1 MKIISHLFSCIITIQ
16 HKAIIIFV
24 GIKNYDCIIKKM
36 ADILQITEDIPV
48 DDSIYEYEYREYNPI
63 TGTDL
68 NRGSI
73 VITIESQDIYTHPAE
88 SYLIVEGELIKGLR
102 GVGGVLV
109 RYADADLATLINN
122 GIMYL
127 FSDVRFHLAS
137 HEIEVVQNP
146 GHASVMLGMLK
157 YPDDFNKSQGLNQ
170 LWAPDIKKGT
180 AVLAD
185 NEGFKMRH
193 EYIIKSPNPKGT
205 FSFKIPLKHFFG
217 FCEDYKKILYG
228 MQQKLTLTRTGD
240 DNAIFRADAAD
251 AAEINLKKIS
261 WFMPHVIPSDAYRL
275 QLNKIIERKEKIP
288 VGYRMLQCDN
298 IPVPSGAPFTWRL
311 GVKSSPDIPRFIIVG
326 FQTNKNNNQRANP
339 AIFNHCQVRNIY
351 VTLNAKRYPDIDYEE
366 NFLINKHSRF
376 YGDAAT
382 FRKKF
387 FNMDE
392 LISNPGINPVSYKD
406 LFPLFV
412 FDVTKQSEKLKTSV
426 SDIHI
431 KASFNGDNPPAD
443 TIAYAVIISDR
454 LFHFVS
460 DGSKITNIV

>member
-1 MKIISHLFSCIITIQ
+1 
-16 HKAIIIFV
+16 
-24 GIKNYDCIIKKM
+24 M

-48 DDSIYEYEYREYNPI
+48 DDSIYDYEYKEYNPI
-63 TGTDL
+63 AGTDF

-88 SYLIVEGELIKGLR
+88 SFLIIEGQLLKDNNNLYLQNDNV
-102 GVGGVLV
+102 
-109 RYADADLATLINN
+109 ALINN

-127 FSDVRFHLAS
+127 FSDVRYHLAS
-137 HEIEVVQNP
+137 HEIEVLQNP
-146 GHASVMLGMLK
+146 GHATTMLGLLK
-157 YPDDFNKSQGLNQ
+157 YPDDFTKSQGLNQ
-170 LWAPDIKKGT
+170 VWAPDKEVGT
-180 AVLAD
+180 PTVGD
-185 NEGFKMRH
+185 NEGFKMRQN
-193 EYIIKSPNPKGT
+193 YIINMPEGNDNKGK
-205 FSFKIPLKHFFG
+205 FNFKIPLKHFLG

-228 MQQKLTLTRTGD
+228 MQQRLTLTRTRD
-240 DNAIFRADAAD
+240 DNAILKGNAAAGGVAAD
-251 AAEINLKKIS
+251 GKIKIDKIS

-275 QLNKIIERKEKIP
+275 QLDKIIEKKEKIP

-298 IPVPSGAPFTWRL
+298 LPVPAGVGTFTWRL

-326 FQTNKNNNQRANP
+326 FQTEKNNDQTKNP
-339 AIFNHCQVRNIY
+339 AIFDHCDVRNIY
-351 VTLNAKRYPDIDYEE
+351 VTLNAKRYPDTDYE
-366 NFLINKHSRF
+366 NSFTINKYSRI
-376 YGDAAT
+376 YGDAAL

-387 FNMDE
+387 YNMDE
-392 LISNPGINPVSYKD
+392 LISNHNINPVNYKN
-406 LFPLFV
+406 LYPLFV

-431 KASFNGDNPPAD
+431 KASFNGDNPQND

>member
-1 MKIISHLFSCIITIQ
+1 
-16 HKAIIIFV
+16 
-24 GIKNYDCIIKKM
+24 M

-48 DDSIYEYEYREYNPI
+48 DDSIYEYEYKEYNPI
-63 TGTDL
+63 AGNIGDL

-73 VITIESQDIYTHPAE
+73 VIVIEAQDIYTHPAE
-88 SYLIVEGELIKGLR
+88 SFLIVDGRLTRETAP
-102 GVGGVLV
+102 GVPVNPDDPLALV
-109 RYADADLATLINN
+109 DADITTLINN

-127 FSDVRFHLAS
+127 FSDVRYHLAS
-137 HEIEVVQNP
+137 HEIEVLQNP
-146 GHASVMLGMLK
+146 GYATTMLGMLK

-170 LWAPDIKKGT
+170 LWIPDTII
-180 AVLAD
+180 ANNNIANNAD
-185 NEGFKMRH
+185 NLGYKKRH
-193 EYIIKSPNPKGT
+193 KYIIQNSDPKGT
-205 FSFKIPLKHFFG
+205 FSFKIPLKHFLG
-217 FCEDYKKILYG
+217 FCEDYKKIIYG
-228 MQQKLTLTRTGD
+228 MQQKLTLTRTGNND
-240 DNAIFRADAAD
+240 AIFRANAFVDCN
-251 AAEINLKKIS
+251 INLTKIR

-298 IPVPSGAPFTWRL
+298 IPIPQNNTTFTWRL

-326 FQTNKNNNQRANP
+326 FQTNKNNQQTQNP
-339 AIFNHCQVRNIY
+339 AIFNHLSVRNIY
-351 VTLNAKRYPDIDYEE
+351 VTLNAKRYPDTDYD
-366 NFLINKHSRF
+366 NDFTTNQYSRI

-387 FNMDE
+387 YNMDE
-392 LISNPGINPVSYKD
+392 LVSNPGIDPESYKY

-431 KASFNGDNPPAD
+431 KASFNDGVNPN

>member
-1 MKIISHLFSCIITIQ
+1 
-16 HKAIIIFV
+16 
-24 GIKNYDCIIKKM
+24 M

-48 DDSIYEYEYREYNPI
+48 DDSIYEYEYKEYNPI
-63 TGTDL
+63 AGNMGDL

-73 VITIESQDIYTHPAE
+73 VIVIEAQDIYTHPAE
-88 SYLIVEGELIKGLR
+88 SYLIVEGQLIKAVR
-102 GVGGVLV
+102 AVGGVIV
-109 RYADADLATLINN
+109 NYADADLVSLINN

-127 FSDVRFHLAS
+127 FSDVRYHLAS
-137 HEIEVVQNP
+137 HEIEVLQNP
-146 GHASVMLGMLK
+146 GHATTMLGMLK

-170 LWAPDIKKGT
+170 GWVPDLETSTPNNDNNKGF
-180 AVLAD
+180 D
-185 NEGFKMRH
+185 KRH
-193 EYIIKSPNPKGT
+193 NYIIRNININEDKGS
-205 FSFKIPLKHFFG
+205 FSFKIPLKHFLG
-217 FCEDYKKILYG
+217 FCDDYKKILYG
-228 MQQKLTLTRTGD
+228 MQQRLTLTRTGN
-240 DNAIFRADAAD
+240 DNAIIRANAAD
-251 AAEINLKKIS
+251 AAEIFIKKIS

-275 QLNKIIERKEKIP
+275 QLNKIIEKKEKIP

-298 IPVPSGAPFTWRL
+298 IPVPAGAPFTWRL

-326 FQTNKNNNQRANP
+326 FQTGKNNNQRANP
-339 AIFNHCQVRNIY
+339 AVFDHCGVRNIY
-351 VTLNAKRYPDIDYEE
+351 VTLNAKRYPDTDYEE
-366 NFLINKHSRF
+366 NFYINKFSRV

-387 FNMDE
+387 YNMDE
-392 LISNPGINPVSYKD
+392 LISNPGIDPLSYKN

-431 KASFNGDNPPAD
+431 KAYFNPTNAGAANPPAD

>member
-1 MKIISHLFSCIITIQ
+1 
-16 HKAIIIFV
+16 
-24 GIKNYDCIIKKM
+24 M

-48 DDSIYEYEYREYNPI
+48 DDSIYEYEYKEYNPI

-73 VITIESQDIYTHPAE
+73 VLTIESQDIYTHPAE
-88 SYLIVEGELIKGLR
+88 SYLIVEGQ
-102 GVGGVLV
+102 LV
-109 RYADADLATLINN
+109 IPPPAVNAGPYANDDNIALINN

-127 FSDVRFHLAS
+127 FSDVRYHLAS
-137 HEIEVVQNP
+137 HEIEVLQNP
-146 GHASVMLGMLK
+146 GHATTMLGMLK

-170 LWAPDIKKGT
+170 VWAPDIGDGT
-180 AVLAD
+180 AVIAD
-185 NEGFKMRH
+185 NEGFKKRQN
-193 EYIIKSPNPKGT
+193 YIINSVNGAANKGK
-205 FSFKIPLKHFFG
+205 FSFKIPLKHFLG
-217 FCEDYKKILYG
+217 FCEDYKKVLYG
-228 MQQKLTLTRTGD
+228 MQQRLTLTRTGN
-240 DNAIFRADAAD
+240 DNAIFKGQNAANNALLD
-251 AAEINLKKIS
+251 DGIIRLDKIS

-275 QLNKIIERKEKIP
+275 QLDKIIERKEKIP

-298 IPVPSGAPFTWRL
+298 IPVPAQVGTFTWRL

-326 FQTNKNNNQRANP
+326 FQTNKNNNQTQNP
-339 AIFNHCQVRNIY
+339 ATFNHCGIRNIY
-351 VTLNAKRYPDIDYEE
+351 VTLNAKRYPDIDYE
-366 NFLINKHSRF
+366 NDFIINKFSRI

-387 FNMDE
+387 YNMDE
-392 LISNPGINPVSYKD
+392 LISNSGINPNNYKN

-431 KASFNGDNPPAD
+431 KASFNPTIAGNANPPAG

>member
-1 MKIISHLFSCIITIQ
+1 
-16 HKAIIIFV
+16 
-24 GIKNYDCIIKKM
+24 M

-48 DDSIYEYEYREYNPI
+48 DDSIYEYEYKEYNPI

-88 SYLIVEGELIKGLR
+88 SFLVIEGQLIKEAPAPPAAAEY
-102 GVGGVLV
+102 VNDDNI
-109 RYADADLATLINN
+109 ALINN
-122 GIMYL
+122 GLMYL
-127 FSDVRFHLAS
+127 FSDVRYHLAS
-137 HEIEVVQNP
+137 HEIEVLQNP
-146 GHASVMLGMLK
+146 GHATTMLGLLK
-157 YPDDFNKSQGLNQ
+157 YPDDFTKSQGLNQ
-170 LWAPDIKKGT
+170 VWAPDTNEGT
-180 AVLAD
+180 AINNNKGFKLRRDYIINMVEGAD
-185 NEGFKMRH
+185 N
-193 EYIIKSPNPKGT
+193 KGK
-205 FSFKIPLKHFFG
+205 FNFKIPLKHFLG

-228 MQQKLTLTRTGD
+228 MQQRLTLTRTGD
-240 DNAIFRADAAD
+240 NNAILRGQNAAGN
-251 AAEINLKKIS
+251 AALVNAKIYLNKIS
-261 WFMPHVIPSDAYRL
+261 WFMPHVNPSDAYRL

-298 IPVPSGAPFTWRL
+298 IPVPAQIGTFTWRL

-326 FQTNKNNNQRANP
+326 FQTNKNNDQTTNP
-339 AIFNHCQVRNIY
+339 AIFNHCNVRNIY
-351 VTLNAKRYPDIDYEE
+351 VTLNAKRYPDIDYE
-366 NFLINKHSRF
+366 NDFIINKFSRIF
-376 YGDAAT
+376 GDAAT

-387 FNMDE
+387 YNMDE
-392 LISNPGINPVSYKD
+392 LISNSGINPFNYKN

-431 KASFNGDNPPAD
+431 KASFNPTIAGNPNPPAG

>member
-1 MKIISHLFSCIITIQ
+1 
-16 HKAIIIFV
+16 
-24 GIKNYDCIIKKM
+24 M

-48 DDSIYEYEYREYNPI
+48 DDSIYEYEYKEYNPI

-88 SYLIVEGELIKGLR
+88 SFLNIEGQLLLGANGHYVDNDKI
-102 GVGGVLV
+102 
-109 RYADADLATLINN
+109 ALINN

-127 FSDVRFHLAS
+127 FSDVRYHLAS
-137 HEIEVVQNP
+137 HEIEVLQNP
-146 GHASVMLGMLK
+146 GHATTMLGMLK
-157 YPDDFNKSQGLNQ
+157 YPDDFTKSQGLNQ
-170 LWAPDIKKGT
+170 VWAPDMEDGT
-180 AVLAD
+180 PIAG
-185 NEGFKMRH
+185 NKGFKTRQ
-193 EYIIKSPNPKGT
+193 EYIINMVTGADNKGK
-205 FSFKIPLKHFFG
+205 FNFKIPLKHFLG

-228 MQQKLTLTRTGD
+228 MQQRLTLTRTGD
-240 DNAIFRADAAD
+240 NNAILKGQNAANNAALADGSIK
-251 AAEINLKKIS
+251 INKIS

-275 QLNKIIERKEKIP
+275 QLDKIIERKEKIP

-298 IPVPSGAPFTWRL
+298 IPVPAGVGTFTWRL

-326 FQTNKNNNQRANP
+326 FQTDKNNKQDKNP
-339 AIFNHCQVRNIY
+339 AIFDHCEVRNIY
-351 VTLNAKRYPDIDYEE
+351 VTLNAKRYPDTDYE
-366 NFLINKHSRF
+366 NDFTVNKFSRI

-387 FNMDE
+387 YNMDE
-392 LISNPGINPVSYKD
+392 LISNSGINPENYKS

-431 KASFNGDNPPAD
+431 KASFNGDNPQAE